1 MKRQKET
8 AHRESNGDGFRAF
21 GRTYGSERAAVVSL
35 IDKICAGEAN
45 AAHAFGA
52 WADQCTTPSL
62 RSALRMVA
70 ERETSHARVFERR
83 MRDLGAE
90 RRAGATADGEHLRA
104 YLSDSHRSDAEKLR
118 EFVLVTGDPAAVL
131 EPIRDF
137 AERLAEDLETR
148 EALRLF
154 AEAEY
159 STLKW
164 AQSTCSTLSGSKSKT

>member
-1 MKRQKET
+1 MKRQEET
-8 AHRESNGDGFRAF
+8 APRESSGDGFRAF
-21 GRTYGSERAAVVSL
+21 GRTYKSERAAVVSL

-45 AAHAFGA
+45 AAEAFSE
-52 WADQCTTPSL
+52 WADQCTTQSL

-70 ERETSHARVFERR
+70 EREASHARVFERR

-90 RRAGATADGEHLRA
+90 RRARATAEGEHLRT
-104 YLSDSHRSDAEKLR
+104 YLSDPHRSDAEKLR
-118 EFVLVTGDPAAVL
+118 KFVHVTGDPAAVL

-148 EALRLF
+148 EALWLF
-154 AEAEY
+154 VDSED

-164 AQSTCSTLSGSKSKT
+164 AQSACSTLGGSKPKA

>member
-1 MKRQKET
+1 MESWAQEALLSLSCPSLSCPLTDAEANLMKRQKET

-104 YLSDSHRSDAEKLR
+104 YLSD
-118 EFVLVTGDPAAVL
+118 
-131 EPIRDF
+131 
-137 AERLAEDLETR
+137 
-148 EALRLF
+148 
-154 AEAEY
+154 
-159 STLKW
+159 
-164 AQSTCSTLSGSKSKT
+164 

>member
-1 MKRQKET
+1 MKREQDA
-8 AHRESNGDGFRAF
+8 AHLESSGGGFRAF
-21 GRTYGSERAAVVSL
+21 GRTYQSERAAVVSL

-45 AAHAFGA
+45 AADAFGA
-52 WADQCTTPSL
+52 WADQCTTESL

-70 ERETSHARVFERR
+70 EREASHARVFERR

-90 RRAGATADGEHLRA
+90 RRAGATAEGRHLSA
-104 YLSDSHRSDAEKLR
+104 FLSDSHRNDAEKLT
-118 EFVLVTGDPAAVL
+118 EFVRVTGDPAAAL

-137 AERLAEDLETR
+137 AARLADDLETR

-154 AEAEY
+154 IDAEA

-164 AQSTCSTLSGSKSKT
+164 ALSTCSALGRGVAKT